1 MSFQVSMHKK
11 GRGRKRSVNYHP
23 SFSPGLRG
31 VTLREGEE
39 KLHPGWRKDRAA
51 CGRPSCFGVWG
62 SRVCPVCMGLLT
74 ERVASVGPSLDEGRP
89 HKMRSPAGSMGGLSH
104 ELYTNAHSMD
114 KTTANSWRTYCQT
127 YCWVADARLTV
138 TICAG
143 LLSTPMGQN
152 E

>member
-1 MSFQVSMHKK
+1 M
-11 GRGRKRSVNYHP
+11 
-23 SFSPGLRG
+23 RG

-39 KLHPGWRKDRAA
+39 ELHPGWRKDRAA

-62 SRVCPVCMGLLT
+62 SRECPVCMGLLT
-74 ERVASVGPSLDEGRP
+74 ERVASVGPALDAGRP

-114 KTTANSWRTYCQT
+114 KTTANPWRTYCQT

-138 TICAG
+138 TTCAG
-143 LLSTPMGQN
+143 LLSAPMGQTSQN
-152 E
+152 KTKQNRQHKLSFTYKSLTD